1 MSCPFSH
8 ATATHDS
15 KADDAAAAI
24 PASCP
29 FSGISQTGSATSA
42 SKPTTK
48 DEQHIDETKLCPIP
62 QPPTKWL
69 TGNLSELTPAFPQQS
84 IWRLASV
91 YGDIY
96 QLDLVTEKIVVVS
109 SNELG
114 RECLDQ
120 TRFDKMISGGL
131 AEVRDLL
138 GDGLFT
144 AATQEKVMPFIPPP
158 DVIFFFIR

>member
-8 ATATHDS
+8 VAATDDS
-15 KADDAAAAI
+15 KAGGAAVAI

-29 FSGISQTGSATSA
+29 FSGVSQTGSVMSGSTPATRDDQ
-42 SKPTTK
+42 P
-48 DEQHIDETKLCPIP
+48 IDETKLCPIP

-69 TGNLSELTPAFPQQS
+69 TGNLSELIPAFPQQS

-96 QLDLVTEKIVVVS
+96 QLDLVTEKVVVVS

-114 RECLDQ
+114 RECFDQ
-120 TRFDKMISGGL
+120 NRFNKTISGSL
-131 AEVRDLL
+131 NEVRDLL

-144 AATQEKVMPFIPPP
+144 AATQEKVLSISAFLL
-158 DVIFFFIR
+158 IFFIH